1 MKRRKKEEQA
11 AIGFILP
18 ALIIVFGIVIIPI
31 LVTFI
36 YSIVD
41 NDLMS
46 STYGSYKGFSFYIKI
61 LSDIEFWKSLG
72 RTLYYTVTSTAIET
86 IMGLA
91 IALLLNEKFPGVR
104 FLRAIIIIPWALPTV
119 VNGSIWK
126 LIFNGEY
133 GVFNEILQRMH
144 LIDKAVS
151 WLGNPKSAMNMIVI
165 ADSWKMTPIAVIFF
179 LAALQGFDYSVY
191 EAAKVD
197 GANALQRFK
206 AITLPE
212 LKNTVLIVIVMR
224 TVEKFKAFDLFYLM
238 TRGGPANATKTL
250 MYNAYLEAFQHLNYS
265 EAATYSFLIA
275 LVVVG
280 LTLIYMR
287 FMGRKDT

>member
-91 IALLLNEKFPGVR
+91 IALLLNNTFPTSET
-104 FLRAIIIIPWALPTV
+104 I
-119 VNGSIWK
+119 
-126 LIFNGEY
+126 
-133 GVFNEILQRMH
+133 
-144 LIDKAVS
+144 
-151 WLGNPKSAMNMIVI
+151 SAM
-165 ADSWKMTPIAVIFF
+165 T
-179 LAALQGFDYSVY
+179 
-191 EAAKVD
+191 
-197 GANALQRFK
+197 
-206 AITLPE
+206 
-212 LKNTVLIVIVMR
+212 
-224 TVEKFKAFDLFYLM
+224 
-238 TRGGPANATKTL
+238 
-250 MYNAYLEAFQHLNYS
+250 
-265 EAATYSFLIA
+265 
-275 LVVVG
+275 
-280 LTLIYMR
+280 
-287 FMGRKDT
+287 

>member
-1 MKRRKKEEQA
+1 
-11 AIGFILP
+11 
-18 ALIIVFGIVIIPI
+18 
-31 LVTFI
+31 
-36 YSIVD
+36 
-41 NDLMS
+41 
-46 STYGSYKGFSFYIKI
+46 
-61 LSDIEFWKSLG
+61 
-72 RTLYYTVTSTAIET
+72 
-86 IMGLA
+86 
-91 IALLLNEKFPGVR
+91 
-104 FLRAIIIIPWALPTV
+104 
-119 VNGSIWK
+119 
-126 LIFNGEY
+126 
-133 GVFNEILQRMH
+133 MH